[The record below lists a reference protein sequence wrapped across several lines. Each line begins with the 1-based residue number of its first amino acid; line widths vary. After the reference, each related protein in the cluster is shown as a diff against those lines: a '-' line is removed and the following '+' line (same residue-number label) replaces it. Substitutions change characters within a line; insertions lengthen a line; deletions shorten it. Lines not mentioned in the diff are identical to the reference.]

1 MINNLFRGSG
11 LILFIIILIMDD
23 FPFYKKLKL
32 PHIQLILAILVTSLC
47 IVDYVSGL
55 IYALVLMLIYYEVYN
70 KKKEKE
76 VLVKKIDKY
85 DTNVNKK
92 IFENFD
98 KINNDHKKS
107 VVNFI
112 SKELLDDASGEK
124 HMSEFANSNPT
135 ITTVDFP
142 AGGQNT
148 GPVVA
153 SDSNSNNN
161 YSAFSNS

>member
-1 MINNLFRGSG
+1 
-11 LILFIIILIMDD
+11 
-23 FPFYKKLKL
+23 
-32 PHIQLILAILVTSLC
+32 LILAILVTSLC

-92 IFENFD
+92 ILENFERTT
-98 KINNDHKKS
+98 INQRKS

-112 SKELLDDASGEK
+112 SDDLLRKASGEEYIDEYAK
-124 HMSEFANSNPT
+124 SNPT
-135 ITTVDFP
+135 IKTDIDFD
-142 AGGQNT
+142 AGGQNL
-148 GPVVA
+148 GPVIA
-153 SDSNSNNN
+153 NDSSNN
-161 YSAFSNS
+161 YSTF

>member
-112 SKELLDDASGEK
+112 SDDLLRKASGE
-124 HMSEFANSNPT
+124 EYAEGFANSNQP
-135 ITTVDFP
+135 ITPDIDYD
-142 AGGQNT
+142 ASGQNL
-148 GPVVA
+148 GPVIA
-153 SDSNSNNN
+153 NDSSNN
-161 YSAFSNS
+161 YSTF

>member
-1 MINNLFRGSG
+1 
-11 LILFIIILIMDD
+11 MDD

-92 IFENFD
+92 ILENFERTT
-98 KINNDHKKS
+98 INQRKS

-112 SKELLDDASGEK
+112 SDDLLRKASGEEYIDEYAK
-124 HMSEFANSNPT
+124 SNPT
-135 ITTVDFP
+135 IKTDIDFD
-142 AGGQNT
+142 AGGQNL
-148 GPVVA
+148 GPVIA
-153 SDSNSNNN
+153 NDSSNN
-161 YSAFSNS
+161 YSTF

>member
-70 KKKEKE
+70 KKKNI
-76 VLVKKIDKY
+76 VVKDLDKY
-85 DTNVNKK
+85 DNNVNKK
-92 IFENFD
+92 ILENFD
-98 KINNDHKKS
+98 KNNYNHKTTVES
-107 VVNFI
+107 FI
-112 SKELLDDASGEK
+112 SAEYLSKA
-124 HMSEFANSNPT
+124 ANDGINIISNKNP
-135 ITTVDFP
+135 ITDNNIDYD
-142 AGGQNT
+142 AGGQKK
-148 GPVVA
+148 GDIIGYDIA
-153 SDSNSNNN
+153 LRSNN
-161 YSAFSNS
+161 YSDTT